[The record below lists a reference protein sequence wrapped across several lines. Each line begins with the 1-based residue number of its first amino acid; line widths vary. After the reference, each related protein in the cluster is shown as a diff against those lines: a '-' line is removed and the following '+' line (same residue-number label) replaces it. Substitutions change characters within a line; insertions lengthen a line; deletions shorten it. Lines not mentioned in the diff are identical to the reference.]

1 MAPLGLIAANFGY
14 RIGGRREVT
23 LAISAG
29 VALPLLVTLV
39 LLSLIRTVTCNSSFY
54 EPSLVPTVSMAL
66 WSHTARSALGGRLLV
81 AGVTVSARC
90 DLLAGR

>member
-1 MAPLGLIAANFGY
+1 MATAYRGFQLGLLPERKVNKRA
-14 RIGGRREVT
+14 
-23 LAISAG
+23 LATAYG
-29 VALPLLVTLV
+29 LVTLV